1 METTRTPQVRA
12 SAFWNDDSRRLASI
26 VGGVAL
32 GGYILTHPRVLK
44 FIAGLG
50 AAELLRRSF
59 PLHLEVPSLRHGGES
74 AGGSVKAQAA
84 ITVTADSEHVYQFW
98 RDLNNAPK
106 FMSGVEDVRS
116 VSENVAVW
124 RMRMLPGR
132 SLSWVGE
139 TTEDIPGQQISWRII
154 GSDVLSG
161 SSDARFAKGLL
172 PGTTE
177 VTVRQEM
184 RLPVSGAHWI
194 SRTLLRRRLQESLR
208 RLKQLI
214 ETGEVARIDGQPA
227 GDRTFAGR
235 IAHEYVKPVLI
246 PR

>member
-1 METTRTPQVRA
+1 METTRTQVRTP
-12 SAFWNDDSRRLASI
+12 AFWNDDSRRLASI

-44 FIAGLG
+44 FIVGLG
-50 AAELLRRSF
+50 AAELLRRNF

-74 AGGSVKAQAA
+74 AGGSVKAHAA
-84 ITVTADSEHVYQFW
+84 ITVTADPEHVYQFW
-98 RDLNNAPK
+98 HDLNNAPK
-106 FMSGVEDVRS
+106 FMSGVEEVRS

-124 RMRMLPGR
+124 RMRTLPGR

-139 TTEDIPGQQISWRII
+139 TTDDIPGQQISWRII
-154 GSDVLSG
+154 GSGVVSG
-161 SSDARFAKGLL
+161 SSDARFTKGLL

-184 RLPVSGAHWI
+184 QLPVSGAHWI

-227 GDRTFAGR
+227 GNRTFAGR
-235 IAHEYVKPVLI
+235 IAHDYVKPVLI

>member
-1 METTRTPQVRA
+1 METTSTPKVPA
-12 SAFWNDDSRRLASI
+12 AAFWNDDSRRLASI

-44 FIAGLG
+44 FTLALG
-50 AAELLRRSF
+50 AAELLRRNF
-59 PLHLEVPSLRHGGES
+59 PLHLEVPSLRRGSER
-74 AGGSVKAQAA
+74 AGGSIKAHAA
-84 ITVTADSEHVYQFW
+84 ITVTADPEHVYRFW
-98 RDLNNAPK
+98 HDLNNAPK

-124 RMRMLPGR
+124 RMRTLQGR
-132 SLSWVGE
+132 SLSWVFE
-139 TTEDIPGQQISWRII
+139 TTEDVPGQRISWRII
-154 GSDVLSG
+154 GSDVVSG

-172 PGTTE
+172 PGTAE

-184 RLPVSGAHWI
+184 HLPVSGANWI